1 MKKRE
6 TEYNTSLTLDGSR
19 LHDAEAIAKI
29 LNRDRSRFHSI
40 PAYVKAAVL
49 AFDDQNS
56 SIHYSVAA
64 KRDLIEEIKTE
75 IERQANDMKSYERR
89 QTSERL

>member
-1 MKKRE
+1 M
-6 TEYNTSLTLDGSR
+6 LTLDGSR
-19 LHDAEAIAKI
+19 PDDAEAIAKI

-64 KRDLIEEIKTE
+64 KDLIEEIKTE
-75 IERQANDMKSYERR
+75 IERQANDMKSYFVKEVI
-89 QTSERL
+89 TKFGE

>member
-1 MKKRE
+1 M
-6 TEYNTSLTLDGSR
+6 DGSR
-19 LHDAEAIAKI
+19 PDDAGAIAKI

-64 KRDLIEEIKTE
+64 KDLIEEIKTE
-75 IERQANDMKSYERR
+75 IERQANDMKSYFVKEVI
-89 QTSERL
+89 TKFGE